1 MDTRT
6 TEKHEV
12 TCAYCREQFRVEP
25 PRAFAPIIV
34 RRCPH
39 CLSVYLMPTAI
50 PTKAAA

>member
-12 TCAYCREQFRVEP
+12 TCAYCREQFRVERL
-25 PRAFAPIIV
+25 RALAPLV
-34 RRCPH
+34 VRCPH
-39 CLSVYLMPTAI
+39 CLSVCLLPTAI